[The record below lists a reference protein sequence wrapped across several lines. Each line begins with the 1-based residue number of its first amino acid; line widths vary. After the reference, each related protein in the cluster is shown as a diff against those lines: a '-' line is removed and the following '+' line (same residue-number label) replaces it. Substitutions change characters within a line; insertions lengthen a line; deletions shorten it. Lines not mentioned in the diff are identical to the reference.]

1 MNLPLNNL
9 GFAAPSFM
17 LFVVYLWS
25 IFWKGLALWRAAT
38 GNQKYWF
45 IAMLFLNTLGILEI
59 IFLFKFAK
67 KKLTLQEMK
76 SWVAK

>member
-1 MNLPLNNL
+1 MNLPLDNL
-9 GFAAPSFM
+9 GFAAPSFF

-25 IFWKGLALWRAAT
+25 ILWKGLALWRSAV

-45 IAMLFLNTLGILEI
+45 IAVLFLNTLGILEI

-76 SWVAK
+76 SWILK